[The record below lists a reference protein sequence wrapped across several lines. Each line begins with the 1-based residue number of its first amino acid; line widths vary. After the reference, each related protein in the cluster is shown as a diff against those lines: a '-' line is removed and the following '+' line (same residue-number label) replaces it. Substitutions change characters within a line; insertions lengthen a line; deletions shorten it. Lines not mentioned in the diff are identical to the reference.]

1 MMKYNLRR
9 DTGEDPNDRKKK
21 MPKKTCHDGDNT
33 GRYGVPKSGIKHI
46 GQITR
51 ISFNDRSKQ
60 FEFEVEHFLEGDDE
74 DQVHL
79 FWLTWAEMTNYYQYQ
94 VALWFYLRND
104 IPNGEDF
111 ENQVPSSTAIRA
123 IEAEEETEDE

>member
-1 MMKYNLRR
+1 MLKYNLRR
-9 DTGEDPNDRKKK
+9 GNEGEDPNDRKKK
-21 MPKKTCHDGDNT
+21 MPKNGDT

-46 GQITR
+46 GQITQV
-51 ISFNDRSKQ
+51 SFNDRSKQ
-60 FEFEVEHFLEGDDE
+60 FEFEVEHFLEGEDE

-79 FWLTWAEMTNYYQYQ
+79 FWVTWSEMTNYYQYQ

-104 IPNGEDF
+104 IPNGMDF

-123 IEAEEETEDE
+123 LEAEEETEDDE